1 LSNQPYG
8 QIPIVMG
15 PTQQTTV
22 VGFSEKPGALAI
34 IFGIITIMISIVI
47 LIGSGVGVYLII
59 DALNQTGG
67 GFSDTGGAGIF
78 TVLSMSCCPA
88 LLAFYGIFSGVILT
102 FVGGSAGKVLAAF
115 FWIFLILLGLCIG
128 ITFGIGVLGMSQI
141 STG

>member
-1 LSNQPYG
+1 MSNLPYG
-8 QIPIVMG
+8 QPPIVMG

-34 IFGIITIMISIVI
+34 IFGIITILVSIGI
-47 LIGSGVGVYLII
+47 LIGFGVVTFLFVGV
-59 DALNQTGG
+59 LNEAGG
-67 GFSDTGGAGIF
+67 GLDSGAAIA
-78 TVLSMSCCPA
+78 TIVAISCCPA
-88 LLAFYGIFSGVILT
+88 LLAVYGIFSGVILT